1 MTGGTA
7 APMALLILDPLAQSE
22 PRCPRCG
29 RAAVVAADGEGWEV
43 GCAGPAALCGGAWQ
57 GGPGDVLVAVGE
69 APRAVVVGA
78 RG

>member
-1 MTGGTA
+1 
-7 APMALLILDPLAQSE
+7 
-22 PRCPRCG
+22 
-29 RAAVVAADGEGWEV
+29 V
-43 GCAGPAALCGGAWQ
+43 WQ

>member
-1 MTGGTA
+1 VVCAVTV
-7 APMALLILDPLAQSE
+7 LILDPLAQGE

-43 GCAGPAALCGGAWQ
+43 GCAGPAALCGGVWQ

-69 APRAVVVGA
+69 APRAVVVSA

>member
-1 MTGGTA
+1 MV
-7 APMALLILDPLAQSE
+7 LILDPLAQGE

-29 RAAVVAADGEGWEV
+29 RAA
-43 GCAGPAALCGGAWQ
+43 LCGGVWQ